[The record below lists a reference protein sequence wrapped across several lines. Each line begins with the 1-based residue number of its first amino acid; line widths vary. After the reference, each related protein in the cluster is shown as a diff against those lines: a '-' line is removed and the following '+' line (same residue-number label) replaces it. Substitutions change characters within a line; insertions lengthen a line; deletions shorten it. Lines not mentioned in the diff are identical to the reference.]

1 MPNGIRELVVK
12 IDHAIWYYLNTQ
24 WHTPFLD
31 TIIPFFRNQYFWIP
45 LYLFLLIFIPF
56 KFGRKGWAWCL
67 AYIIVFAL
75 ADQTAA
81 HLIKPFFH
89 RLRPCNNPLLAQK
102 IHLLVECG
110 SGYSFPS
117 AHAANHFAMGIFSA
131 ITLGRFAKW
140 VWPVAITWALLVSY
154 SQVYVGVHFP
164 VDVTCGGMIG
174 ATIGMIFGRIFNS
187 HIGLTTQTGQ

>member
-164 VDVTCGGMIG
+164 VDVTCGGLIG
-174 ATIGMIFGRIFNS
+174 ATIGIIIGKLFNR
-187 HIGLTTQTGQ
+187 HIGLQIL